1 MASPRIPATQHTR
14 EIAIRM
20 ALGAQPVQVIFA
32 TIRQALAIVIYGV
45 VAGTFA
51 ASAIAKLVGS
61 FLVSV
66 SPFDPLTYA
75 GVSALLA
82 AIAVL
87 ASLLPALR
95 ASRVDPWGRIGG
107 RAHPV
112 ATTQQLLISSPNWMN
127 RFPRSHAR
135 AREYR
140 GPYG

>member
-45 VAGTFA
+45 IAGTFA

-66 SPFDPLTYA
+66 SPFDPITYA

-82 AIAVL
+82 AIALL

-95 ASRVDPWGRIGG
+95 ASRVDPGEESEAELI
-107 RAHPV
+107 
-112 ATTQQLLISSPNWMN
+112 LLPLRSNCLSL
-127 RFPRSHAR
+127 PRT
-135 AREYR
+135 
-140 GPYG
+140 G